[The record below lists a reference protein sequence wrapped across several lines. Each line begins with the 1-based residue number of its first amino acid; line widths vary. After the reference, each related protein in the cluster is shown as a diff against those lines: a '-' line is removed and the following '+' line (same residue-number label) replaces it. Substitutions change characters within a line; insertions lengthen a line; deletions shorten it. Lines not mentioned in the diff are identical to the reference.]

1 MKTKIFDADLNS
13 IDYFTNAIDNA
24 VSDFCE
30 EYNIPDLKTETQNVF
45 NGCLRY
51 VYKRVFKPHGKY
63 SVDNRY
69 NSVLNY
75 NDIDLFYGVLYHY
88 IYLCDIYGK
97 AVNVMSFSA
106 MTGIHKSVIYDWYN
120 GLVRE
125 SNPKYADVFKILDS
139 ERERSLSDLLVS
151 GKRQPIGVLAVLNH
165 EKGWNL
171 PGSTREV
178 KHVASVE
185 DASTIQERYKA
196 RISDSSGN
204 SSGDD
209 IPG

>member
-1 MKTKIFDADLNS
+1 MKTKVYDIDLDS

-24 VSDFCE
+24 VIDFCE
-30 EYNIPDLKTETQNVF
+30 EYNITDLKNETQNVF

-51 VYKRVFKPHGKY
+51 VYYHVFKPT
-63 SVDNRY
+63 NRNKLNDKV
-69 NSVLNY
+69 NSLLDY
-75 NDIDLFYGVLYHY
+75 NDIDLLIDVLNHY
-88 IYLCDIYGK
+88 LYLCDRYSK
-97 AVNVMSFSA
+97 AISVQSFCT
-106 MTGIHKSVIYDWYN
+106 MIGIDKTVIYDWYN
-120 GLVRE
+120 GNVRNL
-125 SNPKYADVFKILDS
+125 NPKYSHVFKILDT

-185 DASTIQERYKA
+185 DASTIAERYKA
-196 RISDSSGN
+196 RISDSSG
-204 SSGDD
+204 DD
-209 IPG
+209 STG